1 MKFSDMCNNTHLFM
15 RTAAL
20 LDIDVRL
27 RDVVKNEYEYESQL
41 DGEWTAMEGGPT
53 AASGQCDADSDAG
66 CSGRRRGSGSSPW
79 PAAGG
84 TAPFR
89 WRQRWPSVS

>member
-1 MKFSDMCNNTHLFM
+1 MEKMKGESTDFWSKMMKFSDMCNNTHLFM

-53 AASGQCDADSDAG
+53 TSAPAGADAG
-66 CSGRRRGSGSSPW
+66 TGGSSDGGIGAMRRR
-79 PAAGG
+79 
-84 TAPFR
+84 
-89 WRQRWPSVS
+89 